1 MYAMIFTLQKGK
13 RYRTTLTLGFIER
26 LASNDAIAE
35 KFRDAG
41 FTDVEVEGEGG
52 QRYAEGVW
60 GRDDYRPTYP
70 AQISEVAEVEA

>member
-1 MYAMIFTLQKGK
+1 MIFTLQKGK

-26 LASNDAIAE
+26 LASNDSIAA

-52 QRYAEGVW
+52 QRYAEG
-60 GRDDYRPTYP
+60 
-70 AQISEVAEVEA
+70 